1 MLKKLELAKT
11 FSCLSKAKPDEPIFV
26 IRAKDELASQTL
38 RLWAA
43 MAEGIHEPEKISE
56 ALQCA
61 EDMDKWRKDN
71 IVTNV
76 PVTGNSV
83 PGEAEYPY
91 TKMTR

>member
-43 MAEGIHEPEKISE
+43 MAEGLHEPEKISE

-61 EDMDKWRKDN
+61 DEMDKWRSEN
-71 IVTNV
+71 IVGGRAVANFAPAPSSGSYVTRTN
-76 PVTGNSV
+76 
-83 PGEAEYPY
+83 
-91 TKMTR
+91 

>member
-11 FSCLSKAKPDEPIFV
+11 FSCLNKAKPDEPIFV

-43 MAEGIHEPEKISE
+43 MADGLHEPEKISE

-61 EDMDKWRKDN
+61 DEMDKWRSEN
-71 IVTNV
+71 IVGAV
-76 PVTGNSV
+76 KAMAPSGSI
-83 PGEAEYPY
+83 PY
-91 TKMTR
+91 LTRNH